1 METTLS
7 KDVQE
12 KLDMINWDSLKDK
25 YGISRDTFY
34 NNPHLAKIQGGDFGP
49 TEWFGERTES
59 VFNSV
64 SLNSIKESIG
74 RYCLDEGIGICDANR
89 TSNVETAN
97 KDVANSKDSKLIV
110 LYWIRGDY
118 GRSY

>member
-12 KLDMINWDSLKDK
+12 KLDIINWDSLD
-25 YGISRDTFY
+25 
-34 NNPHLAKIQGGDFGP
+34 
-49 TEWFGERTES
+49 
-59 VFNSV
+59 
-64 SLNSIKESIG
+64 SIKESIG

-97 KDVANSKDSKLIV
+97 KVRVFLLS
-110 LYWIRGDY
+110 
-118 GRSY
+118 